1 MLKRNFKTGSISK
14 FIAGLSHALGRLP
27 INDPTTPSLTAEM
40 SLPDMGPLKYA
51 VQGFSALPKNPN
63 ESRSLNCHAQIGH
76 CINSTQRLLK
86 QPLQGWSATKLLQ
99 VMPAAGADMNAYY
112 DRRSLRFFYYNHK
125 GRNVYFG
132 DSADIVAHELGHAI
146 LDAMRP
152 DFWSVQ
158 ALEIWSFH
166 EAFSDI
172 IAVFNLLNYDG
183 AIDAVLEETGG
194 DLRRSN
200 HASRLAE
207 EVGRL
212 IRDVTGDPAYLPN
225 ALRDPCVERFHYT
238 DPKNLPKEARNDS
251 IAAECHSFGRIFSAA
266 WYEAFVRAYEHEI
279 STGRDRPAAIKA
291 ARDICFSV
299 ALKGS
304 AASPRVSNYYE
315 AVARCM
321 VSVASDHGESYSR
334 IFSEVFS
341 EWNIVRA
348 EGLRPLS
355 SRSWHEVVSG
365 LKRSDKVLKTRSGAV
380 VSVREASR
388 MRISDLP
395 IFSSLSIDER
405 VEIEIPSD
413 SYYEFDAKGNLV
425 GEIMP
430 DARAALEDA
439 ADCMLHV
446 NRELGPDGMWEVKDG
461 AVERK
466 MIR

>member
-1 MLKRNFKTGSISK
+1 MLKRNFRTGSISR
-14 FIAGLSHALGRLP
+14 FIAGLGYALGRFP
-27 INDPTTPSLTAEM
+27 INDPTTPSLAADV

-51 VQGFSALPKNPN
+51 VQGLSMQPKNPN
-63 ESRSLNCHAQIGH
+63 ESRSLNCHIQLGH
-76 CINSTQRLLK
+76 CINSTQRLLRK
-86 QPLQGWSATKLLQ
+86 PLQGWSATKLLQ

-166 EAFSDI
+166 EAFSDV

-183 AIDAVLEETGG
+183 AVDAVIEETGG

-212 IRDVTGDPAYLPN
+212 IRDVTGNPAYLPN
-225 ALRDPCVERFHYT
+225 ALRDPCVERFHYVN
-238 DPKNLPKEARNDS
+238 PRELPKEARNDRL
-251 IAAECHSFGRIFSAA
+251 AAECHSFGRVFSAA
-266 WYEAFVRAYEHEI
+266 WYEAFVRAYEHEV
-279 STGRDRPAAIKA
+279 STGKERPAALKT

-299 ALKGS
+299 MLRGS
-304 AASPRVSNYYE
+304 EASPRVNDYYE

-321 VSVASDHGESYSR
+321 SSVAADYGEAYSR
-334 IFSEVFS
+334 IFSDVFS
-341 EWNIVRA
+341 EWKIIPS
-348 EGLRPLS
+348 EGVRPLS
-355 SRSWHEVVSG
+355 SKSWSEVVGG
-365 LKRSDKVLKTRSGAV
+365 LKRSDKVVKTKAGAV

-388 MRISDLP
+388 IKVSELP
-395 IFSSLSIDER
+395 IFSSLSIPEYM
-405 VEIEIPSD
+405 EIEVPSD

-425 GEIMP
+425 GEIRP
-430 DARAALEDA
+430 DDQSVLEDA
-439 ADCMLHV
+439 AECMAHV
-446 NRELGPDGMWEVKDG
+446 NRELGPDGMWEVRNG
-461 AVERK
+461 VVERRL
-466 MIR
+466 IR